1 MLGTLNGYGFFTD
14 EIIGVKNIDVALI
27 YTIVVASFNKW
38 RIHASLKHC
47 VIYKITLCFFLFFLF
62 CFLGYIIIYHS
73 WIHLE
78 EFAAIS

>member
-1 MLGTLNGYGFFTD
+1 MIGIFLLFISIYWYCKPKLRAYSLVLYIGFMLGTLNGYGFFTD

-47 VIYKITLCFFLFFLF
+47 VIY
-62 CFLGYIIIYHS
+62 
-73 WIHLE
+73 
-78 EFAAIS
+78 